1 MKAVKQYIG
10 NKVVVSVT
18 SLPWAVQLVF
28 PNEQEMKLCGECLC
42 DLARIGGNE
51 VTIGETV

>member
-1 MKAVKQYIG
+1 MKAKKRYFA
-10 NKVVVSVT
+10 NKVVVSIA
-18 SLPWAVQLVF
+18 SPSCAFQLVF

-42 DLARIGGNE
+42 DLARIGGKE

>member
-1 MKAVKQYIG
+1 MKAVKRYIG
-10 NKVVVSVT
+10 NKVVVSVKT
-18 SLPWAVQLVF
+18 KLQTFQLIF
-28 PNEQEMKLCGECLC
+28 SNEQEMKQCGECLC